1 MKHIANAWRDNGS
14 NLLAVAVIAAL
25 VFGVS
30 PASAQ
35 SDDDEETIEE
45 VVVTG
50 SRIQRAAYDNLQP
63 GVAVDSEFIDN
74 RGYTNVADAI
84 NEVPAFGLPLSNS
97 GRQDS
102 QSIGQ
107 NFANAFGLG
116 TQRTLTLLNGRR
128 VVSQATPGL
137 GGVAAPGS
145 GLQVDLNMIPTI
157 MIDRVETIFVG
168 GAPIYG
174 TDAIAGAVNL
184 IYKDDFEGFAYD
196 VQSNM
201 DQRGDARSTRLRA
214 LWGSNSDDGKG
225 NVMLGLEFARTEATL
240 VTDNDLA
247 SRGTA
252 HCENAA
258 GGLSARGLPLLVPD
272 DGIPDTVICDDAFGV
287 WQVPTS
293 GMPMRSLGLVWPNGD
308 NALLDAQGN
317 PLMFAA
323 DGSLITWDQANLG
336 TPRGAFFS
344 VGQDAINNPL
354 FVGLSETNNLIAPL
368 DRYIINAT
376 SHREIWGGVNLYS
389 EALFARTESA
399 DESPDA
405 TFGTV
410 VFGPGANGVAQV
422 NIAENPFVTQEF
434 RDVLE
439 QNGVYDPNLTDD
451 QYAGISRS
459 NIDIGANSPDFREQN
474 VYRFVVGLEG
484 SFLFRDREWTWDTSL
499 NFGETNATVRSTDIN
514 GRRLALA
521 IDSIRDPVTNEIVC
535 RSQVEPPP
543 DVFPPSFREPPSTD
557 VTDCVPFN
565 PIGIQNLTPE
575 QHAYLLQ
582 QDYQSTTISQE
593 TFELNL
599 AGDLLDLPA
608 GPLAFAGGYIR
619 RQEESAFRSDRSST
633 VGSDPLT
640 PVQSVSGGYDTDEF
654 YAETL
659 VPLLEKGSRF
669 DLPLISSLQLEAAIR
684 WVDNSLAGKD
694 TTWTVGGRLRPD
706 FLGLEDA
713 LTLRG
718 NVTTSIRA
726 PSVQELF
733 LPRSEFS
740 AFAEDPCDDEF
751 STAGPNPAVRQAN
764 CAAEVQTRQ
773 ANGSLDPN
781 FTLAGFVSL
790 AANRGFPQFTGGNQN
805 LKSEEAESWTAGF
818 VFSPNFLEGLT
829 VSADWT
835 DISIKNEIAR
845 LSATQIMNA
854 CYDSVN
860 FPDLNECTLFERDFD
875 FQVVAPQTGFL
886 NAASRDFAGLI
897 ANFNYDLSG
906 TRIADMVPGE
916 VEVFGSMFH
925 VARHERNVTGSST
938 ELLEGERGFEKWRSQ
953 LNLRWTRDRI
963 GALWQARFI
972 GSFKADAQAPAERF
986 SPGQNGADSTWIHNA
1001 TVTYKLTDYMGVR
1014 LVIDNVFDNRDSAE
1028 RRAQTLG
1035 GTSTLPFSPLDVIG
1049 RRFALSI
1056 SGEF

>member
-1 MKHIANAWRDNGS
+1 MEHKPEGRNTYGS
-14 NLLAVAVIAAL
+14 CLLSIAVAMAL
-25 VFGVS
+25 AFGTS
-30 PASAQ
+30 TASAQ
-35 SDDDEETIEE
+35 EDEEETIEE

-63 GVAVDSEFIDN
+63 GVAVDSEYLDN

-184 IYKDDFEGFAYD
+184 IYKKDFEGFAFD
-196 VQSNM
+196 VQTNM
-201 DQRGDARSTRLRA
+201 DQRGDAGSTRLRG
-214 LWGSNSDDGKG
+214 LWGANSADGKG
-225 NVMLGLEFARTEATL
+225 NVMLGLEFARTDATL

-247 SRGTA
+247 GRGTA

-272 DGIPDTVICDDAFGV
+272 DGIPDTIICDDAFGV

-293 GMPMRSLGLVWPNGD
+293 GMPLASLGLVWPNGD
-308 NALLDAQGN
+308 NSLRDAQGN
-317 PLMFAA
+317 SLMFGA
-323 DGSLITWDQANLG
+323 DGSLITWEQANLG

-354 FVGLSETNNLIAPL
+354 FVGLGETNNLIAPL

-376 SHREIWGGVNLYS
+376 GHREVLDGVNLYS
-389 EALFARTESA
+389 EVLFARTESA
-399 DESPDA
+399 DNSPDA
-405 TFGTV
+405 SFGTV
-410 VFGPGANGVAQV
+410 VFGPGVGGVAQL
-422 NIAENPFVTQEF
+422 NIAENPHITQEF
-434 RDVLE
+434 RDVLVL
-439 QNGVYDPNLTDD
+439 NGVYDPNLADD
-451 QYAGISRS
+451 QYVGISRS
-459 NIDIGANSPDFREQN
+459 NIDIGANSSDFREQN

-484 SFLFRDREWTWDTSL
+484 TFPLLDREWTWDTSL
-499 NFGETNATVRSTDIN
+499 NFGQTNATVRQTDIN
-514 GRRLALA
+514 GKRLALA
-521 IDSIRDPVTNEIVC
+521 IDSIRDPATGDIVC
-535 RSQVEPPP
+535 RSQIETPPGT
-543 DVFPPSFREPPSTD
+543 FPPTFQEPPSTD
-557 VTDCVPFN
+557 IAGCIPFN
-565 PIGIQNLTPE
+565 PIGIQNLTAA

-582 QDYQSTTISQE
+582 QDYQSTTITQE
-593 TFELNL
+593 TFELNV
-599 AGDLLDLPA
+599 AGDLIDLPA

-619 RQEESAFRSDRSST
+619 RQEGSEFLADRAST
-633 VGSDPLT
+633 VGFDPLT

-659 VPLLEKGSRF
+659 VPLIEKGSRF
-669 DLPLISSLQLEAAIR
+669 DVPLISSFQLEAAIR

-706 FLGLEDA
+706 FLGLEDS

-733 LPRSEFS
+733 LPRSEFN

-781 FTLAGFVSL
+781 FQLAGFVSL
-790 AANRGFPQFTGGNQN
+790 AANRTFPQFTGGNQN
-805 LKSEEAESWTAGF
+805 LKSEEAESWTAGI
-818 VFSPNFLEGLT
+818 VFSPEFVPGLT

-845 LSATQIMNA
+845 LSATQIMNS

-860 FPDLNECTLFERDFD
+860 FPDLDQCTLFERDFD

-886 NAASRDFAGLI
+886 NAASRDFAGMI
-897 ANFNYDLSG
+897 VNFNYDLAE
-906 TRIADMVPGE
+906 TRVAGMVPGDIE
-916 VEVFGSMFH
+916 IFGSMFH
-925 VARHERNVTGSST
+925 VARHERNVTGDST

-963 GALWQARFI
+963 GAMWQARFI
-972 GSFKADAQAPAERF
+972 GSFQADAQAPAERF
-986 SPGQNGADSTWIHNA
+986 SPGQNGADSTWINNA
-1001 TVTYKLTDYMGVR
+1001 TVTYKLTESMGVR